1 MADSAT
7 LALHRYALDW
17 QPNNNNDRNFYLV
30 AGLCLGASLLLSM
43 VVANTVVPPAP
54 VQTQAPVAP
63 RIVNFMANRPK
74 PVLDIPPP
82 KPLPKP
88 IVAPPK
94 IKTRPV
100 EPAQPVT
107 PTPTVVAPPEPAATS
122 LGRTRPSATTTDP
135 NKASARAKAQSAGLL
150 ALGTQVASVLDTA
163 PSTQAL
169 AQTASTQTAQAAATT
184 NVTDH
189 MGTNRQ
195 LSLKSTAVAGTSTRA
210 LDQQAVQASAQD
222 VKRALNTAAAA
233 TASSGTGRSD
243 KDIAGVF
250 AQNQPSLNSLF
261 ERARRQIPGLAGKLV
276 LELNIA
282 ADGSVTSIKV
292 LASELNNAEL
302 EGKIIGR
309 VKLFKFAAGKAQA
322 GVKYAMEFVPG

>member
-1 MADSAT
+1 MADTAT

-30 AGLCLGASLLLSM
+30 AGLCLGLSLLLSI
-43 VVANTVVPPAP
+43 VIANTQVPPAP
-54 VQTQAPVAP
+54 VHTQAPVAP
-63 RIVNFMANRPK
+63 RIVNYLANRPK
-74 PVLDIPPP
+74 PVIDIPPP

-88 IVAPPK
+88 IVAPAKPK
-94 IKTRPV
+94 PRTEPAPAPVAQPPAPV
-100 EPAQPVT
+100 EAA
-107 PTPTVVAPPEPAATS
+107 PTAS
-122 LGRTRPSATTTDP
+122 LGRNRPAATTTDP

-150 ALGTQVASVLDTA
+150 ALGNQVASVLDTA

-169 AQTASTQTAQAAATT
+169 AQTASSQTAQAAPTS

-189 MGTNRQ
+189 LGSNRK
-195 LSLKSTAVAGTSTRA
+195 LTLDANAAPATTTRA
-210 LDQQAVQASAQD
+210 LDQQAVQASAQQL
-222 VKRALNTAAAA
+222 KQSLNSAAAGPA
-233 TASSGTGRSD
+233 TSGTGRSD

-250 AQNQPSLNSLF
+250 AQNQPGLNSLF

-282 ADGSVTSIKV
+282 ADGSVSAVKV
-292 LASELNNAEL
+292 LASELNNPEL
-302 EGKIIGR
+302 EGKIISR
-309 VKLFKFAAGKAQA
+309 VKLFKFAAGKAQS